1 MFIVHDFGLF
11 QIYAEADFEACF
23 VHFFE
28 HLLQLFWR
36 VGKDDNIVGK
46 SEVVDKFTVNS
57 DTLFNPVGSGKL
69 FQDML

>member
-1 MFIVHDFGLF
+1 MFVVHDFVF
-11 QIYAEADFEACF
+11 SQIYAEADFEACF

-46 SEVVDKFTVNS
+46 SEVVEKFTVNS
-57 DTLFNPVGSGKL
+57 DALFIPL
-69 FQDML
+69 